1 MNFDIEVTQDLPSCF
16 ALRHQV
22 FVLEQGVP
30 VSEEQDALD
39 NAAIHL
45 LARDVQGPL
54 GTARI
59 VCDRGTA
66 KIGRVCV
73 LARARGQGLGADLI
87 RKAVD
92 LARADPEIN
101 KVKLGAQTHAVR
113 FYEKLGFT
121 PLGPVYLDAGIEHR
135 DMVRDLP

>member
-1 MNFDIEVTQDLPSCF
+1 MSFDIEVTQDLPTCF

-39 NAAIHL
+39 SFAIHL
-45 LARDVQGPL
+45 LARDVQGPV

-59 VCDRGTA
+59 VCGEGAA

-73 LARARGQGLGADLI
+73 LSRVRGQGLGADLI

-92 LARADPEIN
+92 IVRADPAIHQ
-101 KVKLGAQTHAVR
+101 VILGAQTHAIS

-121 PLGPVYLDAGIEHR
+121 ALGPVYLDAGIEHR
-135 DMVRDLP
+135 DMVQELP